1 MKAKK
6 LTVPQVAERL
16 GVVQSRVRAMI
27 KQGKFPSAKKV
38 MRDWVIS
45 ESDLGLPQV
54 KHRKSGRPGKP
65 KQKQK

>member
-27 KQGKFPSAKKV
+27 KQGKFPSAEKI
-38 MRDWVIS
+38 MRDWLIDA
-45 ESDLGLPQV
+45 SDLERPEV
-54 KHRKSGRPGKP
+54 KCRRPGRP